1 MFTGLDAVTV
11 IPRRRWTAV
20 ASFSAQAAVVAA
32 ALVLPFLHPT
42 DLPEA
47 FKQRRIF
54 VPYSRAES
62 PTPPTDQHPSGNGG
76 LSLSVRPIMV
86 NRDNGVHFGRSRPVV
101 GPDDGPPVAPTG
113 PSGPN
118 GPEGPNLG
126 QFPMNPVKPILAKPP
141 VVSVMMQGNLVH
153 RVEPVY
159 PTIAKS
165 TGVQGTVLIKALISS
180 NGRIAQAQVI
190 SGSPLLAPAAL
201 EAIKQWRYRPYVLN
215 GGTIEVETEITVN
228 FVLSR

>member
-1 MFTGLDAVTV
+1 
-11 IPRRRWTAV
+11 
-20 ASFSAQAAVVAA
+20 
-32 ALVLPFLHPT
+32 
-42 DLPEA
+42 
-47 FKQRRIF
+47 
-54 VPYSRAES
+54 
-62 PTPPTDQHPSGNGG
+62 
-76 LSLSVRPIMV
+76 
-86 NRDNGVHFGRSRPVV
+86 
-101 GPDDGPPVAPTG
+101 
-113 PSGPN
+113 
-118 GPEGPNLG
+118 
-126 QFPMNPVKPILAKPP
+126 MNPVKPILAKPP

-159 PTIAKS
+159 PSIAKS

-180 NGRIAQAQVI
+180 NGRIEQAQVI